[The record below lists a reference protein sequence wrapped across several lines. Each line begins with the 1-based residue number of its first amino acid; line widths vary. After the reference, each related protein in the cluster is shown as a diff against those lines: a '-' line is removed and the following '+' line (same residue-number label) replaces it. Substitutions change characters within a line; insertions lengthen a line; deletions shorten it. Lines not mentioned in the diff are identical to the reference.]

1 MTNFKAPEKKHVYVN
16 YNVGRYNLLSSKD
29 VAQYS
34 FRFPQ
39 LTQEE
44 IKELGIRTFYN
55 LELEEDYGFTGAA
68 IDVAYDL
75 KSIIDGYWL
84 NSSKG
89 DIQKLV
95 NYLDSIEE
103 DQAKLREQYE
113 IDYAIAKVDYWS
125 EKLKRLSK

>member
-34 FRFPQ
+34 FRFPH
-39 LTQEE
+39 LSQEE

-55 LELEEDYGFTGAA
+55 LELEEDYGFTGDAL
-68 IDVAYDL
+68 DVAYEI
-75 KSIIDGYWL
+75 KQIIDGYWM

-89 DIQKLV
+89 DIEKLV
-95 NYLDSIEE
+95 EYLESIEE
-103 DQAKLREQYE
+103 DQAELREQYE
-113 IDYAIAKVDYWS
+113 IDYAKAKVDYWTEKY
-125 EKLKRLSK
+125 EKLTR